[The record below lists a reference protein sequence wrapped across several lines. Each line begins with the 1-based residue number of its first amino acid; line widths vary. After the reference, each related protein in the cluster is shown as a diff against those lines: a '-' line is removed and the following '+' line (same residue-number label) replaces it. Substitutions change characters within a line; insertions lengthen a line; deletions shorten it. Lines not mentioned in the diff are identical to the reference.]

1 MPVIAFSEEQSM
13 LLDTAMDFC
22 AKEAPVAGLRAS
34 IQDGLEFNGA
44 RWQAMTDLGWLG
56 IGIPEQHGGLGMTLA
71 DAVPVAEALGR
82 YLVPSPFVAT
92 TIAAQALMACGSPEQ
107 QSQWLPRVASGS
119 IASLALW
126 EPSGS
131 WSLADTEATLTKTGD
146 QLTLSGQKVFVE
158 AAEEATLLVVAAR
171 FEGNVRLC
179 LVERAQIAES
189 AIQRESVID
198 ETRRSF
204 SVSFEHLV
212 LDQAALCPGLAFDAI
227 ENASLLLSSA
237 ESSGG
242 IAGVLGVVVDYLKTR
257 KQFDRYIGAY
267 QALKHPTVDI
277 LMGSEMA
284 RAYVYHAATEWAAGA
299 EPETLENAVRMAKA
313 CATEQFAEAG
323 DRAVQFHGGFG
334 FTYDCDAQLYLRR
347 ALWNQYQFGDE
358 RYQRSRLADVMLA
371 AS

>member
-1 MPVIAFSEEQSM
+1 MIAFSEEQSM

-22 AKEAPVAGLRAS
+22 AKEAPVSTLRSSIDAGP
-34 IQDGLEFNGA
+34 EFDGA
-44 RWQAMTDLGWLG
+44 RWRAMSDLGWLG
-56 IGIPEQHGGLGMTLA
+56 ISIPEQYGGLGLTLA

-92 TIAAQALMACGSPEQ
+92 TLAAQALMSCGSEAQ
-107 QSQWLPRVASGS
+107 QLTWLPKIASGS
-119 IASLALW
+119 IATLALW
-126 EPSGS
+126 EASGS
-131 WSLADTEATLTKTGD
+131 WSLADTEVTLTTSGD
-146 QLTLSGQKVFVE
+146 QLMLSGQKVFVE
-158 AAEEATLLVVAAR
+158 AAEEASLLMVAAR
-171 FEGNVRLC
+171 YEGDVRLC
-179 LVERAQIAES
+179 LVDRALLNES
-189 AIQRESVID
+189 AFQRESVID

-204 SVSFEHLV
+204 SITFDHVAI
-212 LDQAALCPGLAFDAI
+212 DQDALCPGLAFDVI
-227 ENASLLLSSA
+227 EQASLLLSAA

-242 IAGVLGVVVDYLKTR
+242 IAGVLNVVVDYLKTR

-284 RAYVYHAATEWAAGA
+284 RAYVYHAATEWASGA
-299 EPETLENAVRMAKA
+299 ESESLENAVRMAKA

-347 ALWNQYQFGDE
+347 ALWNQYQLGDE
-358 RYQRSRLADVMLA
+358 RFQRSKLADVMLA

>member
-1 MPVIAFSEEQSM
+1 MIAFSEEQSM

-56 IGIPEQHGGLGMTLA
+56 IGIPELHGGLGMTLA

-131 WSLADTEATLTKTGD
+131 WSLADTEAALTKTGD

-158 AAEEATLLVVAAR
+158 AAEEATLLMVAAR

-204 SVSFEHLV
+204 SVTFEHLV
-212 LDQAALCPGLAFDAI
+212 LDQDALCPGLAFDVI

-242 IAGVLGVVVDYLKTR
+242 IAGE
-257 KQFDRYIGAY
+257 IG
-267 QALKHPTVDI
+267 
-277 LMGSEMA
+277 
-284 RAYVYHAATEWAAGA
+284 RAHV
-299 EPETLENAVRMAKA
+299 
-313 CATEQFAEAG
+313 
-323 DRAVQFHGGFG
+323 
-334 FTYDCDAQLYLRR
+334 
-347 ALWNQYQFGDE
+347 
-358 RYQRSRLADVMLA
+358 
-371 AS
+371 